1 MTFQSFRLVDAP
13 SALASLHAEH
23 LARRARMA
31 PPRALLPPPLP
42 APTPYVRIPLL
53 DVTRGGRAAAAVARR
68 RGVVDDL
75 MASAPFVP
83 GLAHKPARP
92 RVTTMQE
99 ILVAVCVFYSTSS
112 YAIKSSKRTA
122 NIVLPRHIFVFLAKR
137 LTTKSLPEI
146 GRFLGG
152 RDHTTVLHAFRRI
165 ERMAEHSPLLAGDLA
180 DLTVALAQS

>member
-1 MTFQSFRLVDAP
+1 
-13 SALASLHAEH
+13 
-23 LARRARMA
+23 MA

-42 APTPYVRIPLL
+42 APAPARLPLPLL
-53 DVTRGGRAAAAVARR
+53 DVTRRGRAAAAVARR
-68 RGVVDDL
+68 RDVVDDL
-75 MASAPFVP
+75 MASAPFVQ
-83 GLAHKPARP
+83 GLAHKPVRL
-92 RVTTMQE
+92 RITTMQE
-99 ILVAVCVFYSTSS
+99 ILIAVCVFYSTSS